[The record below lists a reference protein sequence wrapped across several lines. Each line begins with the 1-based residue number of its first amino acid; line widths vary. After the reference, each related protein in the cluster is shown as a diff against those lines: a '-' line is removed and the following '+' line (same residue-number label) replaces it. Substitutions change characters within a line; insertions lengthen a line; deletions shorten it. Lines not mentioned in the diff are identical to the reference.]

1 MRIRVI
7 SPVIGQGPD
16 QATLESFAAGASPG
30 TEVSIVSLEWGT
42 EAIEVRSDDA
52 WAAPGVLSRAIEAE
66 HEGVDA
72 VIIACMDDPGLYAA
86 REAVRIP
93 VVGPLE
99 ASLHLA
105 GILAH
110 RFSIIT
116 TRQEDIPAVEELVQ
130 LYRMPDRLASVRAM
144 DLPVLELRAGRGST
158 FDALVAAGER
168 AVREDGAGAL
178 IPGCTLLA
186 PLAGRLQMALADR
199 GCEVPVLDPCRVA
212 MGFAEA
218 LVSLGLAHST
228 RTYARPAAKPIAWPT
243 PEAFLGAGGL
253 ASAGAAASLTV
264 PEGRTRRIHVR
275 VINPVITSSWEE
287 ETGEAY
293 RRAAGPGTEI
303 SVASLEW
310 GPASIESY
318 RDHALAVPD
327 ILHKAVAAEREGADA
342 VIVDCMGDPGV
353 YAARELVDIPV
364 VGPAEASMHLAAML
378 GHRFSVLSVL
388 DTRAPMMEDQ
398 AARYGL
404 RSRLASVRAFN
415 IPVLALADNRER
427 TLRAVTACA
436 ARAVRED
443 GAHVIIPGCTGL
455 AGFAPLIAA
464 GLAAEGC
471 EVPVL
476 DPPSVAIKLA
486 EMLVALGLS
495 HSRRTYARPGPKARR
510 WPGQDE

>member
-1 MRIRVI
+1 
-7 SPVIGQGPD
+7 
-16 QATLESFAAGASPG
+16 
-30 TEVSIVSLEWGT
+30 
-42 EAIEVRSDDA
+42 
-52 WAAPGVLSRAIEAE
+52 
-66 HEGVDA
+66 
-72 VIIACMDDPGLYAA
+72 
-86 REAVRIP
+86 
-93 VVGPLE
+93 
-99 ASLHLA
+99 
-105 GILAH
+105 
-110 RFSIIT
+110 
-116 TRQEDIPAVEELVQ
+116 
-130 LYRMPDRLASVRAM
+130 M

-186 PLAGRLQMALADR
+186 PLASRLREALAER

-218 LVSLGLAHST
+218 LVSLGLAHSA
-228 RTYARPAAKPIAWPT
+228 RTYARPAAKPIVWPT
-243 PEAFLGAGGL
+243 PEAFLGGDGL
-253 ASAGAAASLTV
+253 NAGAAASLTV
-264 PEGRTRRIHVR
+264 PEGRTRRIRVR
-275 VINPVITSSWEE
+275 VINPVITRSWEE

-293 RRAAGPGTEI
+293 RRAAGPGTAI
-303 SVASLEW
+303 SVASLDW

-404 RSRLASVRAFN
+404 RGRLASVRAFN
-415 IPVLALADNRER
+415 IPVLALADDPER
-427 TLRAVTACA
+427 TLQAVTACA
-436 ARAVRED
+436 VRAVRED

-455 AGFAPLIAA
+455 AGLAPLIAA

-495 HSRRTYARPGPKARR
+495 HSRLTYARPGPKARR